1 VYVFFCRMSKD
12 FVELL
17 DLAGDDAGERN
28 KVCRQRD
35 DADKVCRRRG
45 IVVRLDSDRAH
56 YIIKNGRIKNGKKEK
71 KIVEKKEKN
80 DQSVV

>member
-35 DADKVCRRRG
+35 DAEETKCAG
-45 IVVRLDSDRAH
+45 AAESSFA
-56 YIIKNGRIKNGKKEK
+56 
-71 KIVEKKEKN
+71 
-80 DQSVV
+80 